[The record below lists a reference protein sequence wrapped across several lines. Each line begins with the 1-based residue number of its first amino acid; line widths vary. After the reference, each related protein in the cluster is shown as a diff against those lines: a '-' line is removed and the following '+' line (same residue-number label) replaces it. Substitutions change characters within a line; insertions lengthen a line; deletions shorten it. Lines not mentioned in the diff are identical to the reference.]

1 MNFRIV
7 SAFITGFILTLA
19 IPLSAQSASEERQN
33 CVTVITSGSTSRPF
47 WSKVIEGATQ
57 AGKELGLQIYA
68 RGTVEDSDSAGQKF
82 VLDNT
87 MRLFHC
93 RGLIIA
99 PSDVSRNQ
107 DITRLNTEGVPT
119 IYIDRDTG
127 GDRLASV
134 TTDNYAAGQLAAQKM
149 GKALGYQGNVILFRL
164 KKGVASTDA
173 RERGFADEAQKI
185 GLTIIADA
193 YLGTQVGDSRSR
205 SGEILDQ
212 FDQIDGIFTPN
223 DTTTIGVLIAR
234 EDHRSPSDVV
244 HIGFDEQEIMI
255 ESLKKGELY
264 GYVIQLPFKMGYQSV
279 WLMHK
284 ALQGKT
290 VQGQLHTPIEF
301 ISRPQPTSTESKATS
316 QHP

>member
-1 MNFRIV
+1 MNFRM
-7 SAFITGFILTLA
+7 SAFITGFILTLVV
-19 IPLSAQSASEERQN
+19 PPSAQSAPEERQN
-33 CVTVITSGSTSRPF
+33 CVTVITSGSTNRPF

-57 AGKELGLQIYA
+57 AGKELGLKVYA
-68 RGTVEDSDSAGQKF
+68 RGTVEDSDSTGQKF
-82 VLDNT
+82 VLENT
-87 MRLFHC
+87 MKLFHC
-93 RGLIIA
+93 RGLVIA

-107 DITRLNTEGVPT
+107 DMARLKAEGIPV

-127 GDRLASV
+127 GERLASV

-149 GKALGYQGNVILFRL
+149 GEALGYKGNVVLFRL

-185 GLTIIADA
+185 GLTIIADT
-193 YLGTQVGDSRSR
+193 YLGTQVGDARSKAAA
-205 SGEILDQ
+205 LLKQ
-212 FDQIDGIFTPN
+212 FSNVDGIFTPN

-234 EDHRSPSDVV
+234 ENYPNQSHVI
-244 HIGFDEQEIMI
+244 HIGFDEQEIII

-264 GYVIQLPFKMGYQSV
+264 GYMIQLPFKMGYQGV
-279 WLMHK
+279 WLIHE

-301 ISRPQPTSTESKATS
+301 ISRPQPTSTESTATS
-316 QHP
+316 QQP

>member
-7 SAFITGFILTLA
+7 SAFITGFILTLTV
-19 IPLSAQSASEERQN
+19 PLSAQSASEERQN
-33 CVTVITSGSTSRPF
+33 CVTVITSGSTHRPF

-57 AGKELGLQIYA
+57 AGKELGLKIYA

-87 MRLFHC
+87 IKLFHC

-99 PSDVSRNQ
+99 PSDVGRNQ
-107 DITRLNTEGVPT
+107 DITRLKAEGIPT

-149 GKALGYQGNVILFRL
+149 GEALGYHGNVILFRL
-164 KKGVASTDA
+164 KRGVASTDA

-185 GLTIIADA
+185 GLTIIADT
-193 YLGTQVGDSRSR
+193 YLGTQVGDARSK
-205 SGEILDQ
+205 SGKILDQ

-234 EDHRSPSDVV
+234 EKHSNQSNVV
-244 HIGFDEQEIMI
+244 HIGFDEQKIMI
-255 ESLKKGELY
+255 ESLKKGKLY
-264 GYVIQLPFKMGYQSV
+264 GYVIQLPFKMGYQGV
-279 WLMHK
+279 WLIHK

-301 ISRPQPTSTESKATS
+301 ISRPQSTTVEATTAS
-316 QHP
+316 E